1 MTTREYEAVIGLE
14 VHAELKTNTK
24 AFCSC
29 GLSFG
34 ALPNSHVCPGCLGM
48 PGTIPVL
55 NRGLVEYAIKTG
67 LALNCKIAEYCR
79 FDRKSYFYPDLPNNF
94 QVSQLDLPIA
104 TAGSLEIEAEGVKK
118 TIGINRAH
126 MEEDAG
132 KLVHQGSIM
141 TTPYSLVDL
150 NRAGTPLLEIVSEPD
165 MRSPQEARMYM
176 EKLRSILLFLG
187 VSNCKMEEGSLRCD
201 ANISIRP
208 RGQEKLGTRA
218 EIKNLNSFRALERA
232 AEYEIKRQI
241 EVLEEGGQL
250 IQETRTWDEDRQ
262 VTLSMRSKEES
273 EDYRYFPDPDLPP
286 VIIDPDWI
294 ERVRETLPELPDQA
308 RDRLIKTYNLPL
320 HDAAQLTVSKDIL
333 DFFDVCVAE
342 YSEPKAIA
350 NWVMGELSRLLNQN
364 NMEIRDCK
372 ITPSS
377 LADMLKLLDQ
387 GIISGKIAK
396 VVFEEM
402 FTTGDSPDKIVQDRG
417 LVQISDES
425 AIQAIVREVI
435 DGNHKVVED
444 FRNGKGKALGFLVG
458 QVMKASKGKANP
470 EMVNRL
476 LKEELSRR

>member
-1 MTTREYEAVIGLE
+1 MTAEKYEAVIGLE

-29 GLSFG
+29 GISFG
-34 ALPNSHVCPGCLGM
+34 ASPNSHVCPGCLGM

-67 LALNCKIAEYCR
+67 LALNCRIADYCR
-79 FDRKSYFYPDLPNNF
+79 FDRKNYFYPDLPNNF
-94 QVSQLDLPIA
+94 QISQLDFPIA
-104 TAGSLEIEAEGVKK
+104 TAGSLEIEVGGIKK
-118 TIGINRAH
+118 TIGINRVH

-132 KLVHQGSIM
+132 KLVHQGNIM

-165 MRSPQEARMYM
+165 MRSPQEARMYL

-187 VSNCKMEEGSLRCD
+187 VSDCKMEEGSLRCD
-201 ANISIRP
+201 ANISVRP
-208 RGQEKLGTRA
+208 RGQAKLGTRA

-232 AEYEIKRQI
+232 AEYEINRQI

-262 VTLSMRSKEES
+262 VTLSMRSKEEAQ
-273 EDYRYFPDPDLPP
+273 DYRYFPDPDLTPI
-286 VIIDPDWI
+286 VIGQDWI

-308 RDRLIKTYNLPL
+308 RERLIKTYNLPPY
-320 HDAAQLTVSKDIL
+320 DAALLTTSKDIL
-333 DFFDVCVAE
+333 DFFDACVAE
-342 YSEPKAIA
+342 YSEPKVVA
-350 NWVMGELSRLLNQN
+350 NWVMGELTRLLNQN
-364 NMEIRDCK
+364 NMEIKDCK
-372 ITPSS
+372 VTPSS
-377 LADMLKLLDQ
+377 LAQMLKLLEQ
-387 GIISGKIAK
+387 GTISGKIGK

-425 AIQAIVREVI
+425 AIRAIVKEVVE
-435 DGNHKVVED
+435 GNPKVVED
-444 FRNGKGKALGFLVG
+444 FKNGKGKALGFLVG
-458 QVMKASKGKANP
+458 QVMKVSKGKANP

>member
-1 MTTREYEAVIGLE
+1 MTVEYEAVIGLE

-34 ALPNSHVCPGCLGM
+34 AQPNSHVCPGCLGM

-67 LALNCKIAEYCR
+67 LALNCQIAEYCR
-79 FDRKSYFYPDLPNNF
+79 FDRKNYFYPDLPNNF
-94 QVSQLDLPIA
+94 QISQLDLPIA
-104 TAGSLEIEAEGVKK
+104 TTGSLEIEIGGVKK
-118 TIGINRAH
+118 TIGINRVH

-132 KLVHQGSIM
+132 KLVHQGNIM

-187 VSNCKMEEGSLRCD
+187 VSDCKMEEGSLRCD

-208 RGQEKLGTRA
+208 KGQEKLGTRA

-262 VTLSMRSKEES
+262 VTLSMRSKEEAQ
-273 EDYRYFPDPDLPP
+273 DYRYFPDPDLPP
-286 VIIDPDWI
+286 VIIDTAWI

-308 RDRLIKTYNLPL
+308 RDRLVQVFNLPPY
-320 HDAAQLTVSKDIL
+320 DAAQLTMSKDIL
-333 DFFDVCVAE
+333 DFFDACVTE
-342 YSEPKAIA
+342 YNEPKFVA
-350 NWVMGELSRLLNQN
+350 NWVMGELTRLLNQS
-364 NMEIRDCK
+364 NMEIKDSK

-377 LADMLKLLDQ
+377 LAQMLKLLEQ
-387 GIISGKIAK
+387 GTISGKIAK

-425 AIQAIVREVI
+425 AIQTIVSEVI
-435 DGNHKVVED
+435 DENPKVVED
-444 FRNGKGKALGFLVG
+444 FKNGKGKAIGFLVG
-458 QVMKASKGKANP
+458 QVMKVSKGKANP
-470 EMVNRL
+470 EVVNRL